1 MRRGRRLLVAAASL
15 FVLGW
20 AAWAA
25 SNGYMSHGAIVEAGK
40 ALGSR
45 PSLHAST
52 DRLSPIARRIEAL
65 EPVDPRNPVVQE
77 MLGLLAVRGADATV
91 AGGKPA
97 QRYARSLAL
106 RPVSPNTWA
115 NLAEAK
121 YLEGDTSAV
130 FEHALVTAS
139 RLGPAEPQVQRLVAH
154 YGLAVREEVSAS
166 TREAIDRMVAAG
178 MRRNPLEMLQIAE
191 RRGRLDIAC
200 RHLAGVPRGPD
211 PKWSQACQSTE
222 ARQ

>member
-1 MRRGRRLLVAAASL
+1 VSGRRRLITAAFV

-20 AAWAA
+20 ASWAA
-25 SNGYMSHGAIVEAGK
+25 SEANISHGAIVEAGK

-45 PSLHAST
+45 PDLHASAE
-52 DRLSPIARRIEAL
+52 RLAPMARRLKAL
-65 EPVDPRNPVVQE
+65 EQFDASNPVLQE
-77 MLGLLAVRGADATV
+77 MLGLLSVRGADAAV
-91 AGGKPA
+91 GEAA
-97 QRYARSLAL
+97 QRYARSLAM

-121 YLEGDTSAV
+121 YLEGDTSAI

-154 YGLAVREEVSAS
+154 YGLAVREEVFAS

-191 RRGRLDIAC
+191 RRGRLDVAC

>member
-1 MRRGRRLLVAAASL
+1 VSEGRRLPIVAASVI
-15 FVLGW
+15 VLGW
-20 AAWAA
+20 AIWTA
-25 SNGYMSHGAIVEAGK
+25 SKANTSHRAIVEAGK

-52 DRLSPIARRIEAL
+52 ERLSAIARGLKEL
-65 EPVDPRNPVVQE
+65 EPLDPKNPVVQE
-77 MLGLLAVRGADATV
+77 VLGLLAVRGADATMV
-91 AGGKPA
+91 EGEAA
-97 QRYARSLAL
+97 QRYSRSLAL

-121 YLEGDTSAV
+121 YLEGDTSAI

-154 YGLAVREEVSAS
+154 YGLAVRDEVSSS

-178 MRRNPLEMLQIAE
+178 MRRNPLEMLQIAH
-191 RRGRLDIAC
+191 RRGRLDAAC
-200 RHLAGVPRGPD
+200 RHLAGVPRGLD
-211 PKWSQACQSTE
+211 PKWSRVCQSTE